1 MKNLNTNQ
9 WFVLMTIFAF
19 LAFIAFF
26 NVDSAF
32 ADEKNLNT
40 EFTVGGIISLV
51 IAGICLVKAKKVSN

>member
-26 NVDSAF
+26 NVVSAF

-40 EFTVGGIISLV
+40 EFTVGGIVSLV
-51 IAGICLVKAKKVSN
+51 IAAICLVKAKKVSN